1 MSDIRRHFHGD
12 LQDLERRILGMGS
25 IAKEAVLR
33 SVTALVA
40 EDLPLALEVV
50 AEDQELDH
58 QGLEFER
65 LWLQTM
71 ALQTPVAVDLRLMSV
86 LQQLNHSV
94 LRVGDQAVNIAKVV
108 RDTTGMKRSDAIV
121 GQLREMGQLVDP
133 MLRLAF
139 EALERRELVAH
150 QLDEMDDPVDALNR
164 NMYKEVV
171 ACADDP
177 DELAWATRMLV
188 VSRAL
193 ERVGDR
199 AVFIAQQVEFLVRGS
214 YDLWDERDTG
224 SDA

>member
-1 MSDIRRHFHGD
+1 MRRQFHED
-12 LQDLERRILGMGS
+12 LDNLERQALGMGELARAAVAKAVQAL
-25 IAKEAVLR
+25 IAD
-33 SVTALVA
+33 
-40 EDLPLALEVV
+40 DLPLAEEVV

-65 LWLQTM
+65 VWLQTM

-86 LQQLNHSV
+86 LQQMNHSV

-199 AVFIAQQVEFLVRGS
+199 AVFIAQQVEFLVRGA
-214 YDLWDERDTG
+214 YDLEDERDPG
-224 SDA
+224 RDA